1 MCIDRRNHTHSGRFE
16 QYPQPFPAL
25 AIVGQHG
32 LRYSPES
39 DRLGDPK
46 MLNESVVLEF
56 PPQAGSEPEK
66 RIRDRSATEKAI
78 LKAAKALLAEEGF
91 QNFGIN
97 AVARRA
103 GCDKQLIYRYYGGL
117 NGLVEAIGADLGTW
131 VKDRIPED
139 TGGMF
144 LLTYGDLMER
154 LALLFLEALRDDPL
168 MRRIVAWEVS
178 ENTEQVGRL
187 AESRSK
193 ALSQWLERMR
203 GSLTPPKGVDAVAI
217 NAILIAAIQHLVL
230 SASAGGQCA
239 GLALKTPKD
248 WEKAATALKRIVRG
262 VYG

>member
-1 MCIDRRNHTHSGRFE
+1 MLIDE
-16 QYPQPFPAL
+16 AAAEAPL
-25 AIVGQHG
+25 ATPV
-32 LRYSPES
+32 
-39 DRLGDPK
+39 
-46 MLNESVVLEF
+46 
-56 PPQAGSEPEK
+56 PEK
-66 RIRDRSATEKAI
+66 RVRDRAATERAI
-78 LKAAKALLAEEGF
+78 LDAAKSLLAEEGF

-131 VKDRIPED
+131 VRDRIPED
-139 TGGMF
+139 AGGMF

-178 ENTEQVGRL
+178 DNTEQVRRL

-193 ALSQWLERMR
+193 ALSQWLERMK
-203 GSLTPPKGVDAVAI
+203 GSLTPPKGIDAAAV

-239 GLALKTPKD
+239 GLALKSAKD